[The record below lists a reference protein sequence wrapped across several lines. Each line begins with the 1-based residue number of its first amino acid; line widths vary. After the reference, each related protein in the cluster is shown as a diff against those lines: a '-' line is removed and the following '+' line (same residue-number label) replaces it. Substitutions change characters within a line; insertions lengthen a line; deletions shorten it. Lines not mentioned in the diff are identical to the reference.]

1 VPKFQ
6 GDLQSVASPWGS
18 PQLGGKI
25 PILPR
30 FRFLYGVGIGD
41 YSEFFGPGWHLSSR
55 QAENV
60 FGRTSQVLTAAV
72 VLVMA
77 GVLLR
82 STPHMT

>member
-1 VPKFQ
+1 
-6 GDLQSVASPWGS
+6 
-18 PQLGGKI
+18 
-25 PILPR
+25 
-30 FRFLYGVGIGD
+30 VGIGD